1 MVKMV
6 YLECDILGNN
16 KKIEIESI
24 EYGNDDKVIKYDDT
38 HYYYNVDKKHQ
49 KSFKILLKIL
59 NLLISY
65 FCEFNT
71 LISALPSIV
80 SEIFLFKESILFWKR
95 VKNF

>member
-49 KSFKILLKIL
+49 KSFKILLKIQVNSSDL
-59 NLLISY
+59 N
-65 FCEFNT
+65 
-71 LISALPSIV
+71 
-80 SEIFLFKESILFWKR
+80 
-95 VKNF
+95 VKNKDYTKFSK